1 MVLPCQSGT
10 LSAMGKSRTMKNVQH
25 RQPKRASAEQLS
37 EHRYLELMRGV
48 SALFAAAEIDEGAQ
62 KAAVIEDIK
71 RTMSAFGLTVE
82 DLR

>member
-1 MVLPCQSGT
+1 
-10 LSAMGKSRTMKNVQH
+10 MKNVPL
-25 RQPKRASAEQLS
+25 RQTKRASAGQLS

-62 KAAVIEDIK
+62 KAAVIEEIK
-71 RTMSAFGLTVE
+71 RTMSEFGLTVE

>member
-1 MVLPCQSGT
+1 
-10 LSAMGKSRTMKNVQH
+10 
-25 RQPKRASAEQLS
+25 
-37 EHRYLELMRGV
+37 MRGV

-71 RTMSAFGLTVE
+71 RTMSEFGLTVE